1 MKSIKIRP
9 ETRADHPAVHATV
22 AAAFGSAEEAGL
34 VDALRTDPTWIDEL
48 SLVAEAGDGAI
59 AGHATFTRAWIGTTP
74 VLTLAVMS
82 VHPAC
87 QKDGVGT
94 ALIRAG
100 LDAARERRE
109 RTVTVLGHPDYYPRF
124 GWERADAHGVTCTI
138 ANGPDEA
145 KMVLSLDGTPIP
157 TGDMA
162 FGPTLSAAVAAYQ
175 PE

>member
-9 ETRADHPAVHATV
+9 ETRADHPAVHATI

-34 VDALRTDPTWIDEL
+34 VEALRTDPTWIDEL
-48 SLVAEAGDGAI
+48 SLVAETAGGAI
-59 AGHATFTRAWIGTTP
+59 AGHATFTRAWIGTTE

-82 VHPAC
+82 VHPDH
-87 QKDGVGT
+87 QKDGIGS

-100 LDAARERRE
+100 LDAARARGE

-124 GWERADAHGVTCTI
+124 GWERADAHGVTCAI
-138 ANGPDEA
+138 AHGPDEA
-145 KMVLSLDGTPIP
+145 KMVLRLVNSPVP
-157 TGDMA
+157 TGDMT
-162 FGPTLSAAVAAYQ
+162 FGPTLSAAVAAYR